1 VYSVGFDRDL
11 SGCYVAATV
20 STTRG
25 NTAGGEILA
34 EISGT
39 FVNVRTGDSNGV
51 ALDLPFHVL
60 VSC

>member
-1 VYSVGFDRDL
+1 
-11 SGCYVAATV
+11 VAATI

-25 NTAGGEILA
+25 NAAGGEILA
-34 EISGT
+34 EISGS
-39 FVNVRTGDSNGV
+39 FINVRTSESNGT